1 MEGNNINDNSF
12 RRNPSLLF
20 IIGFVGVVFLGA
32 TLLNFPFASVDGNSI
47 GFIDALFTATSAV
60 CVTGLTVVT
69 TATQWTFFGKIV
81 ILFLI
86 QIGGL
91 GLMTLSTFIFF
102 FLGKKISLKTRLLI
116 KEERN
121 IDELQG
127 VVRLTKNVLI
137 YTFIVEL
144 IGALVFSLVFCKE
157 YGFVTG
163 VWYSIFH
170 SISAFCN
177 AGFDI
182 VGAQSFIPYVTNPI
196 VNICTTLLII
206 FGGLGYI
213 VVIELIKVRRF
224 KKFSLH
230 TKIVLVMTVILLIS
244 GTVLFLALEYNNS
257 GTIGDLN
264 FFGKLQASYFQSVAA
279 RTAGYCTV
287 DMASMRDSTA
297 IMMIILMFIG
307 GSSGSTA
314 GGIKVTTIA
323 VAVLAVH
330 STIYGKKD
338 IEIFQKRISFSV
350 IMKAISVIGIA
361 FAVVVVVSM
370 ILSIVEATS
379 GFSYVDIL
387 FESVSAFGT
396 VGLTRNV
403 TPFLSAIS
411 KIVISCTMFIGRLG
425 PLTIA
430 LAVASRQNRC
440 RCVGNY
446 TYPEGKIIIG

>member
-1 MEGNNINDNSF
+1 MEDNNFNDNSF

-20 IIGFVGVVFLGA
+20 IIGFIGLIFLGA

-47 GFIDALFTATSAV
+47 GFIDALFTATSAA
-60 CVTGLTVVT
+60 CVTGLAVVT
-69 TATQWTFFGKIV
+69 TATHWTLFGKIV

-86 QIGGL
+86 QICGL

-102 FLGKKISLKTRLLI
+102 FLGKRISLKTRLLI

-121 IDELQG
+121 TDELQG

-137 YTFIVEL
+137 YTFTAEL
-144 IGALVFSLVFCKE
+144 IGALVFSLVFCRE
-157 YGFVTG
+157 FDFLTG
-163 VWYSIFH
+163 LWYSIFH

-182 VGAQSFIPYVTNPI
+182 VGSQSFIPYVTNPI
-196 VNICTTLLII
+196 INICTTLLII

-213 VVIELIKVRRF
+213 VVIDIIKVRRF

-230 TKIVLVMTVILLIS
+230 TKIVLIMTAILLIS
-244 GTVLFLALEYNNS
+244 GTVLFFALEYNNVN
-257 GTIGDLN
+257 TIGELN

-279 RTAGYCTV
+279 RTAGYSTI
-287 DMASMRDSTA
+287 DMASMKDASA
-297 IMMIILMFIG
+297 MIMILLMFIG

-314 GGIKVTTIA
+314 GGVKITTIA
-323 VAVLAVH
+323 VAILAIH

-350 IMKAISVIGIA
+350 IMKAISIIGIA
-361 FAVVVVVSM
+361 FSVVVVVSM
-370 ILSIVEATS
+370 ILSIVEAS
-379 GFSYVDIL
+379 NDFSYVDIL

-403 TPFLSAIS
+403 TPFLSAFS
-411 KIVISCTMFIGRLG
+411 KIVISVTMFIGRLG

-430 LAVASRQNRC
+430 LAIASRQNNR
-440 RCVGNY
+440 RVGNY

>member
-1 MEGNNINDNSF
+1 MEGNNNDNSF
-12 RRNPSLLF
+12 KRNPPLLF
-20 IIGFVGVVFLGA
+20 IMGFVGVVFLGA
-32 TLLNFPFASVDGNSI
+32 TLLNFPFASVDGNSV

-69 TATQWTFFGKIV
+69 TATQWTFFGKVV

-137 YTFIVEL
+137 YTFTVEL
-144 IGALVFSLVFCKE
+144 IGALIFSLVFCRE
-157 YGFVTG
+157 YGFLTG
-163 VWYSIFH
+163 IWYSIFH
-170 SISAFCN
+170 AISAFCN
-177 AGFDI
+177 AGFDLI
-182 VGAQSFIPYVTNPI
+182 GSQSFMPYVVNPI
-196 VNICTTLLII
+196 INICTTFLII

-230 TKIVLVMTVILLIS
+230 TKIVLVMTAILLIS
-244 GTVLFLALEYNNS
+244 GTLLFLALEYNNV
-257 GTIGDLN
+257 GTIGELN
-264 FFGKLQASYFQSVAA
+264 FFGKLQASYFQSVSA
-279 RTAGYCTV
+279 RTAGYFTV
-287 DMASMRDSTA
+287 DMASMRDSTS

-314 GGIKVTTIA
+314 GGVKITTMA
-323 VAVLAVH
+323 VAVLAIH
-330 STIYGKKD
+330 STIYGKRD
-338 IEIFQKRISFSV
+338 IEIYQKRISFTV

-370 ILSIVEATS
+370 ILSIVENTNV
-379 GFSYVDIL
+379 FSYVDVL

-403 TPFLSAIS
+403 TPFLSALS

-430 LAVASRQNRC
+430 LAVASRQHG
-440 RCVGNY
+440 CVGNY